1 MSTIGSAT
9 LSVGLAVIDH
19 FGLEGSYSEINPNVE
34 LSVDRFRFG
43 AYHNSLGDTSLFAG
57 YSVYEG
63 YFDLDLGFVTGYL
76 DYPVPFFRLEK
87 DLSDNVSFF
96 ILPAIEEGSETRLGV
111 VVGLNFKT
119 TLLRF

>member
-1 MSTIGSAT
+1 MSPIGSAT
-9 LSVGLAVIDH
+9 LSVGLAVIEH

-43 AYHNSLGDTSLFAG
+43 AYHNSLGGASLFAG

-87 DLSDNVSFF
+87 DLNDNVSFF
-96 ILPAIEEGSETRLGV
+96 ILPAIEEYYGTRLGI

-119 TLLRF
+119 TILRF